1 MIKAQR
7 TGLLWFLKEDLEPN
21 QIERLKVS
29 HTYVNPKDQEN
40 TFSTFI
46 ELKDKFGVP
55 CGDIS
60 KVKNILQDDIAI
72 TDKRINPKFKTKK
85 KSKLKLR
92 DYQETVM
99 EEIKEFIHKGAG
111 TSFNLSGEPG
121 SGKSFLLSNLLAELG
136 TKTLIIAH
144 LSQLTKQLAKEI
156 EDVLGTKPT
165 ILDKDTKELGDINI
179 ATSQLISKNPDLW
192 YLIKK
197 GIGCIV
203 IDEAETL
210 ASLSTLR
217 IVQRAH
223 AKYHIFISATFTR
236 SVDQRTEALIDFAG
250 NNVFTLKNPALL
262 KPQVIA
268 IQCQETFTAPMD
280 TKIYNLARGRFYKKD
295 SIADKVVKV
304 TLASLKKNRQVLIA
318 CDIVEMQNKLKAL
331 LEDSGVG
338 AECINSSTK
347 ESRRTE
353 AMNEFNE
360 GKIKVLIGFGTLN
373 AGLSIPRISTIIRVA
388 TPSSREK
395 LEQLIGRARRDFDGK
410 DGAFVIDLMFNGFN
424 NDSRLALYK
433 KKRRTDDW
441 KLSQMT
447 WDDFEVKIKD
457 R

>member
-7 TGLLWFLKEDLEPN
+7 TGLLWFLKEDLELN

-60 KVKNILQDDIAI
+60 KVKNILQDDIDI

-99 EEIKEFIHKGAG
+99 TEIEEFLGNDG
-111 TSFNLSGEPG
+111 TAFNLSGEPG
-121 SGKSFLLSNLLAELG
+121 SGKSFMLANILTKLN

-156 EDVLGTKPT
+156 EEVLGAKPT

-250 NNVFTLKNPALL
+250 SNVFTLKNPALL

-268 IQCQETFTAPMD
+268 VQCQETFTAPMD

-318 CDIVEMQNKLKAL
+318 CDIVEMQNKLKGL
-331 LEDSGVG
+331 LEDLGVG

-353 AMNEFNE
+353 AMEEFND

-373 AGLSIPRISTIIRVA
+373 AGLSIPKISTIIRVA

-410 DGAFVIDLMFNGFN
+410 DGAFVIDLMFYGFN

-433 KKRRTDDW
+433 KKRRTDNW
-441 KLSQMT
+441 KLSQMA
-447 WDDFEVKIKD
+447 WDDFEIKIKD

>member
-1 MIKAQR
+1 MVKAQQ
-7 TGLLWFLKEDLEPN
+7 TGLLWFLKEDLTET
-21 QIERLKVS
+21 QVERLKVS
-29 HTYVNPKDQEN
+29 HTYVNPKDQDN

-55 CGDIS
+55 CGDIT
-60 KVKNILQDDIAI
+60 KAQNILCDDIDI
-72 TDKRINPKFKTKK
+72 TDNRISPKFKTKK

-99 EEIKEFIHKGAG
+99 EEINEFLQSNG
-111 TSFNLSGEPG
+111 TAFNLSGEPG
-121 SGKSFLLSNLLAELG
+121 SGKSFMLANILTKLN

-156 EDVLGTKPT
+156 EAVLGTKPT
-165 ILDKDTKELGDINI
+165 ILDKDTKVLGDINI

-236 SVDQRTEALIDFAG
+236 SSDQRTEALLDFAG

-268 IQCQETFTAPMD
+268 VHCPEVFNAPMD
-280 TKIYNLARGRFYKKD
+280 TKMYNLARGRFYKKD
-295 SIADKVVKV
+295 SISDKVLEITK
-304 TLASLKKNRQVLIA
+304 ASLKKNRQVLIA
-318 CDIVEMQNKLKAL
+318 CDIKDLQNKLKDAL
-331 LEDSGVG
+331 EAQGIPSEV
-338 AECINSSTK
+338 INSNTK
-347 ESRRTE
+347 EARRTS
-353 AMNEFNE
+353 AMEEFDDC
-360 GKIKVLIGFGTLN
+360 KLKVLIGFGTLN

-388 TPSSREK
+388 TPASKEK

-410 DGAFVIDLMFNGFN
+410 DGAFVIDLLFGGFG

-441 KLSQMT
+441 KLSQML
-447 WDDFEVKIKD
+447 WDDFELKIKGKI
-457 R
+457 

>member
-1 MIKAQR
+1 MIKAQQ
-7 TGLLWFLKEDLEPN
+7 TGLVWFLKSDLTDE
-21 QIERLKVS
+21 QIERLKTL
-29 HTYVNPKDQEN
+29 HTYINPKDPEN
-40 TFSTFI
+40 VFSTFI

-55 CGDIS
+55 YGDLN
-60 KVKNILQDDIAI
+60 KVQLTLGETDI
-72 TDKRINPKFKTKK
+72 TDKRIQPKFKTKK
-85 KSKLKLR
+85 KSKLQLR
-92 DYQETVM
+92 DYQESVLQ
-99 EEIKEFIHKGAG
+99 EIMKFIKDGGNA
-111 TSFNLSGEPG
+111 FNLSGEAG

-144 LSQLTKQLAKEI
+144 LSQLTRQLAKEI
-156 EDVLGTKPT
+156 EEVLGYKPT
-165 ILDKDTKELGDINI
+165 VLDKDTKELGDINI

-236 SVDQRTEALIDFAG
+236 SVDHRTEALMDFAG

-268 IQCQETFTAPMD
+268 VHCPEVFNAPLNQNL
-280 TKIYNLARGRFYKKD
+280 YNSARGRFYKRET
-295 SIADKVVKV
+295 IADKVLKV
-304 TLASLKKNRQVLIA
+304 TQASLKKTRQVLIA
-318 CDIVEMQNKLKAL
+318 CDIVELQNTLKDR
-331 LEDSGVG
+331 LEVLGIK

-347 ESRRTE
+347 VQRRTD
-353 AMNEFNE
+353 AMLEFNE
-360 GKIKVLIGFGTLN
+360 SKLQVLIGFGTLN
-373 AGLSIPRISTIIRVA
+373 AGLSIPKISTIIRVA
-388 TPSSREK
+388 TPNSKEK

-410 DGAFVIDLMFNGFN
+410 DGAFVIDLMFQGFN
-424 NDSRLALYK
+424 NESRLSLYK

-441 KLSQMT
+441 KLSQCT
-447 WDDFEVKIKD
+447 WEAFEDKIKG

>member
-1 MIKAQR
+1 MIKAQQ
-7 TGLLWFLKEDLEPN
+7 TGLVWFLKSDLTDT
-21 QIERLKVS
+21 QVERLKTL
-29 HTYVNPKDQEN
+29 HTYVNPKDQDN
-40 TFSTFI
+40 VFSTFI
-46 ELKDKFGVP
+46 ELKDKIGVP
-55 CGDIS
+55 YGDLS
-60 KVKNILQDDIAI
+60 KVHLTVGSADI
-72 TDKRINPKFKTKK
+72 TDKRIQPKFKTKK
-85 KSKLKLR
+85 KSKLQLR

-99 EEIKEFIHKGAG
+99 EEIKTFINGGG
-111 TSFNLSGEPG
+111 TAFNLSGEPG

-144 LSQLTKQLAKEI
+144 LSQLTRQLAKEI
-156 EDVLGTKPT
+156 EEVLGHKPV

-236 SVDQRTEALIDFAG
+236 SVDHRTEALIDFAG

-268 IQCQETFTAPMD
+268 VHCPEVFSAPMNQNL
-280 TKIYNLARGRFYKKD
+280 YNIARGRFYKRETI
-295 SIADKVVKV
+295 SDKVIKI
-304 TLASLKKNRQVLIA
+304 TQASLKKNRQVLIA
-318 CDIVEMQNKLKAL
+318 CDIVEMQDSLKAK
-331 LEDSGVG
+331 LEALGIQ

-347 ESRRTE
+347 VQRRTD

-360 GKIKVLIGFGTLN
+360 GKLQVLIGFGTLN
-373 AGLSIPRISTIIRVA
+373 AGLSIPKISTIIRVA
-388 TPSSREK
+388 TPNSREK

-410 DGAFVIDLMFNGFN
+410 DGAFVIDLMFQGFN
-424 NDSRLALYK
+424 NESRLALYK

-441 KLSQMT
+441 KLSQCT
-447 WDDFEVKIKD
+447 WDDFSIKIQG